1 MFKKKSNAISEI
13 LDVVKSARNGVLEPR
28 IVNVGE
34 KDEMYEIAL
43 GINDLL
49 DQVEA
54 LQREIATS
62 IQAAQES
69 KTYRNIFTEGF
80 RGAFKRNAISMSNGV
95 IGIKEGQKSK
105 IRGILSSELDK
116 LGNGINGINDVRN
129 DLNES
134 IKNLSLTAADAGQT
148 AQVAKE
154 NMSNITILS
163 QNMGQLDDLV
173 QSCTNATSML
183 STRASEISSV
193 LNLIKDIADQTNL
206 LALNAAIEAARAGE
220 HGRGFAVVADEV
232 RKLAENTQKAAS
244 DIEVNIKTLQQ
255 EVNGIDE
262 NSKKIDEISKLTTQN
277 VENFKKVLSEFN
289 INAQNTAQTSKYVEN
304 KTFAII
310 AKISQIAYKTRTYSD
325 VINEQGYDEEIQNLA
340 QGLADWY
347 ENESIKEHRLDKN
360 FIKSQELTT
369 SLNNEIKHLLEKSAT
384 GYNEQNL
391 NYFVEEFKKIEKLSE
406 QIFASYNNIFGKQN

>member
-1 MFKKKSNAISEI
+1 MFKKRSNAISEI
-13 LDVVKSARNGVLEPR
+13 LDVVKSARNGILEPR

-54 LQREIATS
+54 LQREMATS

-80 RGAFKRNAISMSNGV
+80 RGAFKRNAVSMSNGV

-154 NMSNITILS
+154 NMSNITVLS
-163 QNMGQLDDLV
+163 QNMGHLDDLV

-183 STRASEISSV
+183 STRTSEISSV

-310 AKISQIAYKTRTYSD
+310 AKISQIAYKTRAYSD
-325 VINEQGYDEEIQNLA
+325 VINEQGYDDEIKNLA
-340 QGLADWY
+340 QDLSNWY
-347 ENESIKEHRLDKN
+347 ENESIKEHKLDKN

-369 SLNNEIKHLLEKSAT
+369 SINNEIKHLLEKSAT

-406 QIFASYNNIFGKQN
+406 QIFTSYNAIFGK

>member
-154 NMSNITILS
+154 NMSNITVLS

-289 INAQNTAQTSKYVEN
+289 INAQNTAQISKYVEN

-310 AKISQIAYKTRTYSD
+310 AKISQIAYKTRAYSD

-369 SLNNEIKHLLEKSAT
+369 SLNNEIKYLLEKSAT

>member
-1 MFKKKSNAISEI
+1 MFKKRSNAISEI

-310 AKISQIAYKTRTYSD
+310 AKISQIAYKTRAYSD

-347 ENESIKEHRLDKN
+347 ENESIKEHKHDKN
-360 FIKSQELTT
+360 FIKSQELTD

>member
-1 MFKKKSNAISEI
+1 MFKKRSNAISEI
-13 LDVVKSARNGVLEPR
+13 LDVVKSARNGILEPR

-34 KDEMYEIAL
+34 KDDMYEIAL

-54 LQREIATS
+54 LQREMATS

-80 RGAFKRNAISMSNGV
+80 RGAFKRNAVSMSNGV

-154 NMSNITILS
+154 NMSNITVLS

-183 STRASEISSV
+183 STRTSEISSV

-310 AKISQIAYKTRTYSD
+310 AKISQIAYKTRAYSD
-325 VINEQGYDEEIQNLA
+325 VINEQGYDDEIKNLA
-340 QGLADWY
+340 QDLSNWY
-347 ENESIKEHRLDKN
+347 ENESIKEHKLDKN

-369 SLNNEIKHLLEKSAT
+369 SINNEIKHLLEKSAT

-406 QIFASYNNIFGKQN
+406 QIFTSYNAIFGK

>member
-13 LDVVKSARNGVLEPR
+13 LDVVKSARNGILEPR

-154 NMSNITILS
+154 NMSNITVLS

-310 AKISQIAYKTRTYSD
+310 AKISQIAYKTRVYSD

-347 ENESIKEHRLDKN
+347 ENESIKEHKLDKN

-406 QIFASYNNIFGKQN
+406 QIFASYNNIFSKQN

>member
-80 RGAFKRNAISMSNGV
+80 RGAFKRNAVSMSNGV

-116 LGNGINGINDVRN
+116 LGNGINGINDDRN

-148 AQVAKE
+148 GQVAKE
-154 NMSNITILS
+154 NMSNITVLS

-310 AKISQIAYKTRTYSD
+310 AKISQIAYKTRAYSD
-325 VINEQGYDEEIQNLA
+325 VINEQGYDKEIQNLA

-369 SLNNEIKHLLEKSAT
+369 SLNNEIKYLLEKSAT

>member
-13 LDVVKSARNGVLEPR
+13 LDVVKSARNGILEPR

-43 GINDLL
+43 RINDLL

-54 LQREIATS
+54 RQREIATA

-154 NMSNITILS
+154 NMSNITVLS

-310 AKISQIAYKTRTYSD
+310 AKISQIAYKTRAYSD

-360 FIKSQELTT
+360 FIKSQELAT

>member
-1 MFKKKSNAISEI
+1 MFKKRSNAISEI

-154 NMSNITILS
+154 NMSNITVLS

-310 AKISQIAYKTRTYSD
+310 AKISQIAYKTRVYSD

-347 ENESIKEHRLDKN
+347 ENESIKEHKLDKN

-406 QIFASYNNIFGKQN
+406 QIFASYNNIFSKQN

>member
-1 MFKKKSNAISEI
+1 MFKKKSNAINEI
-13 LDVVKSARNGVLEPR
+13 LSVVKSASNGILEPR

-34 KDEMYEIAL
+34 KDEMYEVAL

-54 LQREIATS
+54 LQREISTS
-62 IQAAQES
+62 VQAAQNS

-80 RGAFKRNAISMSNGV
+80 RGLFKRNAISMSKGV
-95 IGIKEGQKSK
+95 TGIKDGQKSK
-105 IRGILSSELDK
+105 VRGLLSSELDK
-116 LGNGINGINDVRN
+116 LGNGINGINYVRD

-134 IKNLSLTAADAGQT
+134 IKNLSQTATDAKQT
-148 AQVAKE
+148 AQIARE
-154 NMSNITILS
+154 NMSNIVELS
-163 QNMGQLDDLV
+163 QNMGELDGLV
-173 QSCTNATSML
+173 QSCSNATGML

-255 EVNGIDE
+255 EVNDIDE

-289 INAQNTAQTSKYVEN
+289 ANAQNTAQTSKYVEN

-310 AKISQIAYKTRTYSD
+310 AKISQIAYKTKVYSD
-325 VINEQGYDEEIQNLA
+325 LINEQGYSEEIRDLA
-340 QGLADWY
+340 QSLRDLY
-347 ENESIKEHRLDKN
+347 ENESISEHKQNKN
-360 FIKSQELTT
+360 FDKSKELTS
-369 SLNNEIKHLLEKSAT
+369 SLNNEIKLLLEKSAS

-391 NYFVEEFKKIEKLSE
+391 NYFVDKSKKIEDLSE
-406 QIFASYNNIFGKQN
+406 QIFTSYNEIFKDKK

>member
-1 MFKKKSNAISEI
+1 MFNKKSNAINEI
-13 LDVVKSARNGVLEPR
+13 LNVVKSASYGILEPR
-28 IVNVGE
+28 IVNISE
-34 KDEMYEIAL
+34 KDDMYEIAL

-49 DQVEA
+49 DQIEA
-54 LQREIATS
+54 LQREISTS
-62 IQAAQES
+62 IQAAQNS

-80 RGAFKRNAISMSNGV
+80 RGSFKRNAISMSKGV
-95 IGIKEGQKSK
+95 TGIKDGQKSK
-105 IRGILSSELDK
+105 VRGILSRELDK
-116 LGNGINGINDVRN
+116 LGNGISGINEVRD

-134 IKNLSLTAADAGQT
+134 IKNLSQTAVDAGQT

-154 NMSNITILS
+154 NMSNIVVLS

-173 QSCTNATSML
+173 QSCTNTASVL

-289 INAQNTAQTSKYVEN
+289 TNAQNTAQISKYVEN

-310 AKISQIAYKTRTYSD
+310 AKILQIAYKTRAYSD
-325 VINEQGYDEEIQNLA
+325 VINEQGYGEEVEKLA
-340 QGLADWY
+340 EGLTNWY
-347 ENESIKEHRLDKN
+347 ENENIKDHKLGKN
-360 FIKSQELTT
+360 FTKSKEMTAL
-369 SLNNEIKHLLEKSAT
+369 LNNKIKGLLEKSAK
-384 GYNEQNL
+384 GYSEQNL
-391 NYFVEEFKKIEKLSE
+391 KYFVEEFKKVEKLSE
-406 QIFASYNNIFGKQN
+406 EIFASYNNIFEK

>member
-13 LDVVKSARNGVLEPR
+13 LDVVKSARNGILEPR

-154 NMSNITILS
+154 NMSNITVLS

-277 VENFKKVLSEFN
+277 VENFKKVLSKFN

-310 AKISQIAYKTRTYSD
+310 AKISQIAYKTRAYSD

>member
-1 MFKKKSNAISEI
+1 MFKKRSNAISEI
-13 LDVVKSARNGVLEPR
+13 LDVVKSARNGILEPR

-80 RGAFKRNAISMSNGV
+80 RGAFKRNAVSMSNGV

-154 NMSNITILS
+154 NMSNITVLS

-310 AKISQIAYKTRTYSD
+310 AKISQIAYKTRVYSD

-347 ENESIKEHRLDKN
+347 ENESIKEHKLDKN

-391 NYFVEEFKKIEKLSE
+391 NYFVEEFKRIEKLSE
-406 QIFASYNNIFGKQN
+406 QIFASYNNIFSKQN

>member
-154 NMSNITILS
+154 NMSNITVLS

-232 RKLAENTQKAAS
+232 RKLAERTQKS
-244 DIEVNIKTLQQ
+244 LGEIEANT
-255 EVNGIDE
+255 
-262 NSKKIDEISKLTTQN
+262 N
-277 VENFKKVLSEFN
+277 VL
-289 INAQNTAQTSKYVEN
+289 AQS
-304 KTFAII
+304 
-310 AKISQIAYKTRTYSD
+310 
-325 VINEQGYDEEIQNLA
+325 INEMS
-340 QGLADWY
+340 
-347 ENESIKEHRLDKN
+347 ESIKEQTTAVDMINQSVSQIDNVTKENISVVNTTNDVTSEIDGMAKVILTDVRKN
-360 FIKSQELTT
+360 KF
-369 SLNNEIKHLLEKSAT
+369 
-384 GYNEQNL
+384 
-391 NYFVEEFKKIEKLSE
+391 
-406 QIFASYNNIFGKQN
+406 

>member
-13 LDVVKSARNGVLEPR
+13 LDVVKSARNGILEPR

-154 NMSNITILS
+154 NMSNITVLS

-310 AKISQIAYKTRTYSD
+310 AKISQIAYKTRAYSD

-347 ENESIKEHRLDKN
+347 ENERIKEHKLDKN

>member
-310 AKISQIAYKTRTYSD
+310 AKISQIAYKTRVYSD

-347 ENESIKEHRLDKN
+347 ENESIKEHKLDKN

-406 QIFASYNNIFGKQN
+406 QIFASYNNIFSKQN

>member
-13 LDVVKSARNGVLEPR
+13 LDVVKSARNGILEPR

-154 NMSNITILS
+154 NMSNITVLS

-277 VENFKKVLSEFN
+277 VENFKKVLSKFN

-310 AKISQIAYKTRTYSD
+310 AKISQIAYKTRVYSD

-347 ENESIKEHRLDKN
+347 ENESIKEHKLDKN

>member
-1 MFKKKSNAISEI
+1 MFKKRSNAISEI

-154 NMSNITILS
+154 NMSNITVLS

-347 ENESIKEHRLDKN
+347 ENDSIKEHKLDKN

>member
-173 QSCTNATSML
+173 QS
-183 STRASEISSV
+183 SV

-310 AKISQIAYKTRTYSD
+310 AKISQIAYKTRAYSD

>member
-13 LDVVKSARNGVLEPR
+13 LDVVKSARNGILEPR

-69 KTYRNIFTEGF
+69 RTYRNIFTEGF

-154 NMSNITILS
+154 NMSNITVLS

-206 LALNAAIEAARAGE
+206 LALNAGE

-310 AKISQIAYKTRTYSD
+310 AKISQIAYKTRAYSD

-347 ENESIKEHRLDKN
+347 ENDSIKEHKLDKN

>member
-1 MFKKKSNAISEI
+1 MFKKRSNAISEI
-13 LDVVKSARNGVLEPR
+13 LDVVKSARNGILEPR
-28 IVNVGE
+28 TVNVGE

-54 LQREIATS
+54 LQREMATS

-80 RGAFKRNAISMSNGV
+80 RGAFKRNAVSMSNGV

-154 NMSNITILS
+154 NMSNITVLS
-163 QNMGQLDDLV
+163 QNMGHLDDLV

-183 STRASEISSV
+183 STRTSEISSV

-310 AKISQIAYKTRTYSD
+310 AKISQIAYKTRAYSD
-325 VINEQGYDEEIQNLA
+325 VINEQGYDDEIKNLA
-340 QGLADWY
+340 QDLSNWY
-347 ENESIKEHRLDKN
+347 ENESIKEHKLDKN

-369 SLNNEIKHLLEKSAT
+369 SINNEIKHLLEKSAT

-406 QIFASYNNIFGKQN
+406 QIFTSYNAIFGK

>member
-1 MFKKKSNAISEI
+1 MFKKRSNAISEI
-13 LDVVKSARNGVLEPR
+13 LDVVKSARNGILEPR

-54 LQREIATS
+54 LQREMATS

-80 RGAFKRNAISMSNGV
+80 RGAFKRNAVSMSNGV

-154 NMSNITILS
+154 NMSNITVLS

-183 STRASEISSV
+183 STRTSEISSV

-310 AKISQIAYKTRTYSD
+310 AKISQIAYKTRAYSD
-325 VINEQGYDEEIQNLA
+325 VINEQGYDDEIKNLA
-340 QGLADWY
+340 QDLSNWY
-347 ENESIKEHRLDKN
+347 ENESIKEHKLDKN

-369 SLNNEIKHLLEKSAT
+369 SINNEIKHLLEKSAT

-406 QIFASYNNIFGKQN
+406 QIFTSYNAIFGK

>member
-1 MFKKKSNAISEI
+1 MFKKRSNAISEI
-13 LDVVKSARNGVLEPR
+13 LDVVKSARNGILEPR

-80 RGAFKRNAISMSNGV
+80 RGAFKRNAVSMSNGV

-154 NMSNITILS
+154 NMSNITVLS

-310 AKISQIAYKTRTYSD
+310 AKISQIAYKTRVYSD

-347 ENESIKEHRLDKN
+347 ENESIKEHKLDKN

-406 QIFASYNNIFGKQN
+406 QIFASYNNIFSKQN

>member
-13 LDVVKSARNGVLEPR
+13 LDVVNSARNGILEPR

-154 NMSNITILS
+154 NMSNITVLS

-220 HGRGFAVVADEV
+220 YGRGFAVVADEV

-289 INAQNTAQTSKYVEN
+289 INAQNTAQISKYVEN

-310 AKISQIAYKTRTYSD
+310 AKISQIAYKTRAYSD

-369 SLNNEIKHLLEKSAT
+369 SLNNEIKYLLEKSAT

>member
-277 VENFKKVLSEFN
+277 VENFKKVLSKFN

-310 AKISQIAYKTRTYSD
+310 AKISQIAYKTRAYSD

>member
-1 MFKKKSNAISEI
+1 MFKKRSNAISEI
-13 LDVVKSARNGVLEPR
+13 LDVVKSARNGILEPR

-54 LQREIATS
+54 LQREMATS

-80 RGAFKRNAISMSNGV
+80 RGAFKRNAVSMSNGV

-154 NMSNITILS
+154 NMSNITVLS
-163 QNMGQLDDLV
+163 QNMGHLDDLV

-183 STRASEISSV
+183 STRTSEISSV

-262 NSKKIDEISKLTTQN
+262 NSKKIEEISKLTTQN

-310 AKISQIAYKTRTYSD
+310 AKISQIAYKTRAYSD

-347 ENESIKEHRLDKN
+347 ENDSIKEHKLDKN

>member
-13 LDVVKSARNGVLEPR
+13 LDVVKSARNGILEPR

-154 NMSNITILS
+154 NMYNITILT

-310 AKISQIAYKTRTYSD
+310 AKISQIAYKTRAYSD

-347 ENESIKEHRLDKN
+347 ENDSIKEHKLDKN

>member
-1 MFKKKSNAISEI
+1 MFKKRSNAISEI
-13 LDVVKSARNGVLEPR
+13 LDVVKSARNGILEPR

-34 KDEMYEIAL
+34 KDDMYEIAL

-54 LQREIATS
+54 LQREMATS

-80 RGAFKRNAISMSNGV
+80 RGAFKRNAVSMSNGV

-154 NMSNITILS
+154 NMSNITVLS

-183 STRASEISSV
+183 STRTSEISSV

-310 AKISQIAYKTRTYSD
+310 AKISQIAYKTRAYSD
-325 VINEQGYDEEIQNLA
+325 VINEQGYDDEIKNLA
-340 QGLADWY
+340 QDLSNWY
-347 ENESIKEHRLDKN
+347 ENESIKEHKLDKN

-369 SLNNEIKHLLEKSAT
+369 SINNEIKHLLEKSAT

>member
-1 MFKKKSNAISEI
+1 MFKKRSNAISEI

-154 NMSNITILS
+154 NMSNITVLS

-277 VENFKKVLSEFN
+277 VENFKKVLSKFN

-310 AKISQIAYKTRTYSD
+310 AKISQIAYKTRAYSD

>member
-13 LDVVKSARNGVLEPR
+13 LDVVKSARNGILEPR

-262 NSKKIDEISKLTTQN
+262 NSKKIDEISKLTTHN

-310 AKISQIAYKTRTYSD
+310 AKISQIAYKTRAYSD

-347 ENESIKEHRLDKN
+347 ENDSIKEHKLDKN
-360 FIKSQELTT
+360 FIKSQELTD

>member
-1 MFKKKSNAISEI
+1 MFKKRSNAISEI
-13 LDVVKSARNGVLEPR
+13 LDVVKSARNGILEPR

-54 LQREIATS
+54 LQREMATS

-80 RGAFKRNAISMSNGV
+80 RGAFKRNAVSMSNGV

-154 NMSNITILS
+154 NMSNITVLS
-163 QNMGQLDDLV
+163 QNMGHLDDLV

-183 STRASEISSV
+183 STRTSEISSV

-289 INAQNTAQTSKYVEN
+289 INAQNTAQISKYVEN

-310 AKISQIAYKTRTYSD
+310 AKISQIAYKTRAYSD
-325 VINEQGYDEEIQNLA
+325 VINEQGYDDEIKNLA
-340 QGLADWY
+340 QDLSNWY
-347 ENESIKEHRLDKN
+347 ENESIKEHKLDKN

-369 SLNNEIKHLLEKSAT
+369 SINNEIKHLLEKSAT

-406 QIFASYNNIFGKQN
+406 QIFTSYNAIFGK

>member
-13 LDVVKSARNGVLEPR
+13 LDVVKSARNGILEPR

-154 NMSNITILS
+154 NMSNITVLS

-173 QSCTNATSML
+173 QNCTNATSML

-310 AKISQIAYKTRTYSD
+310 AKISQIAYKTRAYSD

-347 ENESIKEHRLDKN
+347 ENDSIKEHKLDKN

>member
-1 MFKKKSNAISEI
+1 MFKKRSNAISEI
-13 LDVVKSARNGVLEPR
+13 LDVVKSARNGILEPR

-54 LQREIATS
+54 LQREMATS

-80 RGAFKRNAISMSNGV
+80 RGAFKRNAVSMSNGV

-154 NMSNITILS
+154 NMSNITVLS
-163 QNMGQLDDLV
+163 QNMGHLDDLV

-183 STRASEISSV
+183 STRTSEISSV

-277 VENFKKVLSEFN
+277 VENFKKLLSEFN

-310 AKISQIAYKTRTYSD
+310 AKISQIAYKTRAYSD
-325 VINEQGYDEEIQNLA
+325 VINEQGYDDEIKNLA
-340 QGLADWY
+340 QDLSNWY
-347 ENESIKEHRLDKN
+347 ENESIKEHKLDKN

-369 SLNNEIKHLLEKSAT
+369 SINNEIKHLLEKSAT

-406 QIFASYNNIFGKQN
+406 QIFTSYNAIFGK

>member
-13 LDVVKSARNGVLEPR
+13 LDVVKSARNGILEPR

-154 NMSNITILS
+154 NMSNITVLS

-310 AKISQIAYKTRTYSD
+310 AKISQIAYKTRAYSD
-325 VINEQGYDEEIQNLA
+325 VINEQGYDDEIKNLA
-340 QGLADWY
+340 QDLSNWY
-347 ENESIKEHRLDKN
+347 ENESIKEHKLDKN

-369 SLNNEIKHLLEKSAT
+369 SINNEIKHLLEKSAT

>member
-13 LDVVKSARNGVLEPR
+13 LDVVKSARNGILEPR

-154 NMSNITILS
+154 NMSNITVLS

-232 RKLAENTQKAAS
+232 RKLAVNTQKAAS

-310 AKISQIAYKTRTYSD
+310 AKISQIAYKTRAYSD

-347 ENESIKEHRLDKN
+347 ENDSIKEHKLDKN

>member
-1 MFKKKSNAISEI
+1 MFKKKSNAINEI
-13 LDVVKSARNGVLEPR
+13 LSVVKSASNGILEPR
-28 IVNVGE
+28 IVNISE
-34 KDEMYEIAL
+34 KDDMYEIAL

-54 LQREIATS
+54 LQREISTS
-62 IQAAQES
+62 VQAAQNS

-80 RGAFKRNAISMSNGV
+80 RGLFKRNAISMSKGV
-95 IGIKEGQKSK
+95 TGIKDGQKSK
-105 IRGILSSELDK
+105 VRGILSSELDK
-116 LGNGINGINDVRN
+116 LGNGINGINYVRD

-134 IKNLSLTAADAGQT
+134 IKNLSQTATDAKQT
-148 AQVAKE
+148 AQIAKE
-154 NMSNITILS
+154 NMSNIVELS
-163 QNMGQLDDLV
+163 QNMGELDGLV
-173 QSCTNATSML
+173 QSCSNATGML

-255 EVNGIDE
+255 EVNDIDE

-289 INAQNTAQTSKYVEN
+289 ANAQNTAQTSKYVEN

-310 AKISQIAYKTRTYSD
+310 EKISQIAYKTKVYSD
-325 VINEQGYDEEIQNLA
+325 LINEQGYSEEIRNLA
-340 QGLADWY
+340 QSLLDWY
-347 ENESIKEHRLDKN
+347 ENESISEHKQNKN
-360 FIKSQELTT
+360 FDKSKELTA
-369 SLNNEIKHLLEKSAT
+369 SLNNEIKLLLEKSAS

-391 NYFVEEFKKIEKLSE
+391 NYFVDKSKKIEDLSE
-406 QIFASYNNIFGKQN
+406 QIFTSYNEIFKDKN

>member
-1 MFKKKSNAISEI
+1 MFKKKSNAINEI
-13 LDVVKSARNGVLEPR
+13 LSVVKSARNGILEPR

-34 KDEMYEIAL
+34 KDEMYEVAL

-54 LQREIATS
+54 LQREISTS
-62 IQAAQES
+62 VQAAQNS
-69 KTYRNIFTEGF
+69 KTYRNIFVEGF

-95 IGIKEGQKSK
+95 IGIKEGLKSK
-105 IRGILSSELDK
+105 IRGLLSSELDK
-116 LGNGINGINDVRN
+116 LGNGINGINDVRD

-134 IKNLSLTAADAGQT
+134 IKNLSQTATDAGQT
-148 AQVAKE
+148 AQIARE
-154 NMSNITILS
+154 NMSNIVELS
-163 QNMGQLDDLV
+163 QNMGELDGLV
-173 QSCTNATSML
+173 QSCSNATGML

-255 EVNGIDE
+255 EVNDIDE

-289 INAQNTAQTSKYVEN
+289 ANAQNTAQTSKYVEN

-310 AKISQIAYKTRTYSD
+310 EKISQIAYKTKVYSD
-325 VINEQGYDEEIQNLA
+325 LINEQGYSEEIRNLA
-340 QGLADWY
+340 QSLLDWY
-347 ENESIKEHRLDKN
+347 ENESISEHKQNKN
-360 FIKSQELTT
+360 FDKSKELTS
-369 SLNNEIKHLLEKSAT
+369 SLNNEIKLLLEKSAS

-391 NYFVEEFKKIEKLSE
+391 NYFVDKSKKIEDLSK
-406 QIFASYNNIFGKQN
+406 QIFTSYNEIFKDKN